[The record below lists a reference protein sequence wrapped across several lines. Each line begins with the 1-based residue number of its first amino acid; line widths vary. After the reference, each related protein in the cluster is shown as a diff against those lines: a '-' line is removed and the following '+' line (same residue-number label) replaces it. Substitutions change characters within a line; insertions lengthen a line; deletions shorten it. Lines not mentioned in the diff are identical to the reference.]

1 MILFATTAAPLTG
14 WNWDLLTRAGGVVAI
29 ISAVLTGGFALFQW
43 KKDLRWKQAELARS
57 MLDEIFDYPP
67 SDDAWRM
74 VDGEMDYKDSNG
86 ASYTITM
93 ADVRAALPQKPSGS
107 WGESPGTHVYIRWC
121 FDALLYYL
129 ERLELSL
136 EIEIIEFRDIR
147 ASVLYYVSLMAKSD
161 KELYLTYAR
170 TIGFDGAV
178 AFLDRF
184 SEWRDP
190 SDGSP

>member
-29 ISAVLTGGFALFQW
+29 MSAVLTGGFALFQW

-86 ASYTITM
+86 AS
-93 ADVRAALPQKPSGS
+93 
-107 WGESPGTHVYIRWC
+107 
-121 FDALLYYL
+121 
-129 ERLELSL
+129 
-136 EIEIIEFRDIR
+136 
-147 ASVLYYVSLMAKSD
+147 
-161 KELYLTYAR
+161 
-170 TIGFDGAV
+170 
-178 AFLDRF
+178 
-184 SEWRDP
+184 
-190 SDGSP
+190 